1 MEDKLKEKF
10 IIEPLK
16 VKYYFDYDKNRLFC
30 MIKMNYNNYS
40 LNIIDNTNNFNGVYI
55 TRDKEEETKYISELS
70 KYGFSLDIKKK
81 YYYLEN
87 DRIIEFLEKGLN
99 EISSKY
105 ETYISKKVKNT
116 KVIKKANITNT
127 FKIGKDNVLTYN
139 FNIENI
145 DKQEITNVLNSYRE
159 KKKYYHLKNGDYI
172 SLDSEEFD
180 NLDNLFNNL
189 NIKNKD
195 LEKDKLKYLFIKVFI

>member
-105 ETYISKKVKNT
+105 ETYISKKVKT
-116 KVIKKANITNT
+116 SLHSRMKEGLYVSGRCP
-127 FKIGKDNVLTYN
+127 FGYMKDP
-139 FNIENI
+139 
-145 DKQEITNVLNSYRE
+145 
-159 KKKYYHLKNGDYI
+159 
-172 SLDSEEFD
+172 
-180 NLDNLFNNL
+180 NN
-189 NIKNKD
+189 KNKLLID
-195 LEKDKLKYLFIKVFI
+195 PVASEIVKEIFSLYRRCF